1 MDFIAVL
8 RNVSLFALMGR
19 GDLRKLARLCH
30 EHDFADGQLITRE
43 GDMDGRLFVV
53 VSGQVRVVKG
63 LGGEHERELAVL
75 GPNSHF
81 GELALVDSFQRTASV
96 QAVGSV
102 KAVSLDQWNF
112 RDSIRKYPSVAV
124 ELMQGMARRLRQLEA
139 QLL

>member
-8 RNVSLFALMGR
+8 RNVSLFTLMGR
-19 GDLRKLARLCH
+19 GDLRKLARLCR
-30 EHDFADGQLITRE
+30 EHDYADGQIITRE

-53 VSGQVRVVKG
+53 VSGEVRVVKG
-63 LGGEHERELAVL
+63 LGVEHERELARL

-81 GELALVDSFQRTASV
+81 GELALVDNFQRTASV
-96 QAVGSV
+96 LAVGPV

-124 ELMQGMARRLRQLEA
+124 ELMQSMARRLRQLEE